1 MVGFGFHDSQGSLGP
16 GPTLGVT
23 IRGPATACDV
33 WEGLD
38 QLHIVFKK
46 LFFLYFLKR
55 KKQSKV
61 LEKQGSKQKINNVTD

>member
-16 GPTLGVT
+16 GPTPGVT

-46 LFFLYFLKR
+46 TLFPLLFKKKK
-55 KKQSKV
+55 KKQSV
-61 LEKQGSKQKINNVTD
+61 GETGV